1 MPADSTSGVLPRI
14 AVLLATHNGRRWLP
28 EQLDSVLAQSGV
40 EVEVFARDD
49 ASTDGTAEWLAEQA
63 ATEPRLTII
72 PSDGAS
78 GSAAANFYR
87 LVQLAPA
94 DHEFYAFCDQDD
106 IWVPTKLA
114 SHVRLSAALEVD
126 GVSSNVTS
134 FTPDGEQSLVKKDF
148 PQRRFDYL
156 LESPGPGST
165 FLMSNRL
172 IALARDYLNSP
183 TTTTTTP
190 PQYHDWLLYVLARA
204 HGWRWHIDGVPTVE
218 YRQHDAN
225 VMGANVGARSAISR
239 LSLVRE
245 QWHRGQAR
253 LLTRIALSVAD
264 EEHRPE
270 LLRMQ
275 DLVDQRN
282 LRARF
287 ALARRASQLRRR
299 PRDQWIIALLIGAG
313 MW

>member
-1 MPADSTSGVLPRI
+1 MPADLTSGVLPRV

-28 EQLDSVLAQSGV
+28 EQLDSVFAQEGV
-40 EVEVFARDD
+40 EVEVFVRDD
-49 ASTDGTAEWLAEQA
+49 ASTDGTAEWLAERA
-63 ATEPRLTII
+63 ASEPRLTLS
-72 PSDGAS
+72 PSGDAS

-87 LVQLAPA
+87 LVQLAPT
-94 DHEFYAFCDQDD
+94 DFEFYSFCDQDD

-114 SHVRLSAALEVD
+114 SHVQLIRTLGAD

-134 FTPDGEQSLVKKDF
+134 FAASGERSLVKKDF

-165 FLMSNRL
+165 FLLSNRL
-172 IALARDYLNSP
+172 ATLTRDYLNSP
-183 TTTTTTP
+183 AAATP
-190 PQYHDWLLYVLARA
+190 PEHHDWLIYVLARA
-204 HGWRWHIDGVPTVE
+204 HGWIWHIDAVPTVE

-225 VMGANVGARSAISR
+225 VMGANVGARSALSR
-239 LSLVRE
+239 LALVRK

-253 LLTRIALSVAD
+253 LLVRIALSVAD
-264 EEHRPE
+264 DAHTPE
-270 LLRMQ
+270 LKRMR

-282 LRARF
+282 LRSRF
-287 ALARRASQLRRR
+287 ALARRAGQLRRR

-313 MW
+313 VW

>member
-1 MPADSTSGVLPRI
+1 MPADLTSGVLPRV

-28 EQLDSVLAQSGV
+28 EQLDSVLNQEGV
-40 EVEVFARDD
+40 EVEIFARDD
-49 ASTDGTAEWLAEQA
+49 ASTDGTAEWLAERA
-63 ATEPRLTII
+63 ATEPRLTVI

-87 LVQLAPA
+87 LVQLVPA
-94 DHEFYAFCDQDD
+94 DREFYAFCDQDD
-106 IWVPTKLA
+106 IWVPTKLT
-114 SHVRLSAALEVD
+114 SHARLSAALGVD
-126 GVSSNVTS
+126 AVSSNVTS
-134 FTPDGEQSLVKKDF
+134 FTADGTQSLVRKDF

-172 IALARDYLNSP
+172 MALARDYLNSP
-183 TTTTTTP
+183 DGITP

-204 HGWRWHIDGVPTVE
+204 HGWTWHIDAVPTVE

-225 VMGANVGARSAISR
+225 VMGANVGTRSALSR

-253 LLTRIALSVAD
+253 QLVRIALSVAD
-264 EEHRPE
+264 DEHRAE
-270 LLRMQ
+270 LLRMRE
-275 DLVDQRN
+275 LVDERN

-287 ALARRASQLRRR
+287 ALVRRASQLRRR

-313 MW
+313 VW

>member
-1 MPADSTSGVLPRI
+1 MPADSASGAPHRI

-28 EQLDSVLAQSGV
+28 EQLDSVLSQAGV
-40 EVEVFARDD
+40 EIEVFARDD
-49 ASTDGTAEWLAEQA
+49 ASTDGTAEWLAQRA
-63 ATEPRLTII
+63 VVEPRLTII

-87 LVQLAPA
+87 LIQLAPA
-94 DHEFYAFCDQDD
+94 DREFYAFCDQDD

-114 SHVRLSAALEVD
+114 SHVRLSTSLGVD

-134 FTPDGEQSLVKKDF
+134 FTASGERSLVRKDF

-172 IALARDYLNSP
+172 LALAKNYLDSP
-183 TTTTTTP
+183 GETTP

-204 HGWRWHIDGVPTVE
+204 HGWTWHIDSVPTVE

-225 VMGANVGARSAISR
+225 VMGANVGARSAFSR

-253 LLTRIALSVAD
+253 LLVRIALSVTPDA
-264 EEHRPE
+264 HRPE
-270 LLRMQ
+270 LLRMRE
-275 DLVDQRN
+275 LVDQRN
-282 LRARF
+282 LSARL

-313 MW
+313 VW

>member
-1 MPADSTSGVLPRI
+1 MPADSTSGVLPRV

-49 ASTDGTAEWLAEQA
+49 ASTDGTAEWLAERA
-63 ATEPRLTII
+63 ATEPRLMVI

-87 LVQLAPA
+87 LIQLVPA
-94 DHEFYAFCDQDD
+94 DRDFYAFCDQDD

-114 SHVRLSAALEVD
+114 SHVRLSAALGVD
-126 GVSSNVTS
+126 GVSSNVMS
-134 FTPDGEQSLVKKDF
+134 FTPNGEQSLVKKDF

-172 IALARDYLNSP
+172 VALARDYLNSP
-183 TTTTTTP
+183 DTTKP
-190 PQYHDWLLYVLARA
+190 PQYHDWLLYVLARG
-204 HGWRWHIDGVPTVE
+204 HGWRWHIDSVPTVE

-245 QWHRGQAR
+245 QWHRGQTR

-282 LRARF
+282 LQARF

-313 MW
+313 VW

>member
-1 MPADSTSGVLPRI
+1 MPADSTSGVLPRV

-28 EQLDSVLAQSGV
+28 EQLDSVLSQSGV

-49 ASTDGTAEWLAEQA
+49 ASTDGTAEWLAQRAES
-63 ATEPRLTII
+63 EPRLTVI

-78 GSAAANFYR
+78 GSAAANFYS
-87 LVQLAPA
+87 LIQLAPA
-94 DHEFYAFCDQDD
+94 DREFYAFCDQDD

-114 SHVRLSAALEVD
+114 SHVRLSTSLGVD

-134 FTPDGEQSLVKKDF
+134 FTASGERSLVRKDF

-172 IALARDYLNSP
+172 VALARDYLESP
-183 TTTTTTP
+183 GETDP

-204 HGWRWHIDGVPTVE
+204 HGWTWHIDSVPTVE

-225 VMGANVGARSAISR
+225 VMGANVGAHSAFSR

-245 QWHRGQAR
+245 QWHRSQAR
-253 LLTRIALSVAD
+253 LLVRIALSVAPD
-264 EEHRPE
+264 EHRPE
-270 LLRMQ
+270 LLRMRE
-275 DLVDQRN
+275 LVDQRN
-282 LRARF
+282 LSARL
-287 ALARRASQLRRR
+287 ALVRRASQLRRR
-299 PRDQWIIALLIGAG
+299 PRDQWIIALLIGASV
-313 MW
+313 W

>member
-1 MPADSTSGVLPRI
+1 MPADNTSGVLPRV
-14 AVLLATHNGRRWLP
+14 AVLLATHNGRHWLP
-28 EQLDSVLAQSGV
+28 EQLESVLAQSGV

-49 ASTDGTAEWLAEQA
+49 ASTDGTAEWLAECA
-63 ATEPRLTII
+63 ASEPRLTVVE
-72 PSDGAS
+72 SDGAS

-87 LVQLAPA
+87 LIQLVPA
-94 DHEFYAFCDQDD
+94 DRELYAFCDQDD

-114 SHVRLSAALEVD
+114 SHARLISTLGVD

-134 FTPDGEQSLVKKDF
+134 FTADGERNLVRKDF

-165 FLMSNRL
+165 FLMSTRL
-172 IALARDYLNSP
+172 LALARDYLNSP
-183 TTTTTTP
+183 EAKTP

-204 HGWRWHIDGVPTVE
+204 HGWTWHIDAEPTVE
-218 YRQHDAN
+218 YRQHDTN

-253 LLTRIALSVAD
+253 LLARIALSVAD
-264 EEHRPE
+264 DEHRQE
-270 LLRMQ
+270 LLRMRE
-275 DLVDQRN
+275 LVDRRD
-282 LRARF
+282 LSARF

-299 PRDQWIIALLIGAG
+299 PRDQWIIAVLIGAG
-313 MW
+313 VW

>member
-1 MPADSTSGVLPRI
+1 VS
-14 AVLLATHNGRRWLP
+14 
-28 EQLDSVLAQSGV
+28 
-40 EVEVFARDD
+40 
-49 ASTDGTAEWLAEQA
+49 
-63 ATEPRLTII
+63 EPRLTVIA
-72 PSDGAS
+72 SDGAS

-87 LVQLAPA
+87 LLQLVPA
-94 DHEFYAFCDQDD
+94 DRDFYAFCDQDD
-106 IWVPTKLA
+106 IWVETKLH
-114 SHVRLSAALEVD
+114 SHVRLSQKLGVD

-134 FTPDGEQSLVKKDF
+134 FTATGERSLVKKDF

-183 TTTTTTP
+183 EAAEP

-204 HGWRWHIDGVPTVE
+204 HGWNWHIDSVSTVD

-225 VMGANVGARSAISR
+225 VMGANVGARSAVTR

-253 LLTRIALSVAD
+253 LLARIALSVAD
-264 EEHRPE
+264 DSRRPE
-270 LLRMQ
+270 LELMSQ
-275 DLVDQRN
+275 LVERRN
-282 LRARF
+282 IRARW

-299 PRDQWIIALLIGAG
+299 PRDQWIIALLIVSGV
-313 MW
+313 W

>member
-1 MPADSTSGVLPRI
+1 MPTDHTPGVLPRV

-28 EQLDSVLAQSGV
+28 EQLDSVLAQEGV

-63 ATEPRLTII
+63 AAEPRLTVIA
-72 PSDGAS
+72 SDGAS

-87 LVQLAPA
+87 LIQLAPA
-94 DHEFYAFCDQDD
+94 DREYYAFCDQDD
-106 IWVPTKLA
+106 IWVPTKLT
-114 SHVRLSAALEVD
+114 SHVSLSTKLAAD

-134 FTPDGEQSLVKKDF
+134 FTATGERSLVKKDF

-172 IALARDYLNSP
+172 VALAREYLDSAAANP
-183 TTTTTTP
+183 L

-204 HGWRWHIDGVPTVE
+204 HGWTWHIDAVPTVE

-225 VMGANVGARSAISR
+225 VMGANVGARSAFSR

-253 LLTRIALSVAD
+253 LLARVALSVAD
-264 EEHRPE
+264 DDHRAE
-270 LLRMQ
+270 LERMRE
-275 DLVDQRN
+275 LVEKRN
-282 LRARF
+282 LGSRF
-287 ALARRASQLRRR
+287 ALARRAKQLRRR
-299 PRDQWIIALLIGAG
+299 PRDQWIIALLISTGV
-313 MW
+313 W

>member
-1 MPADSTSGVLPRI
+1 MPADSTPGVLPRV

-28 EQLDSVLAQSGV
+28 EQLESVFAQQGV
-40 EVEVFARDD
+40 DVEVFARDD
-49 ASTDGTAEWLAEQA
+49 ASTDGTAEWLAECA
-63 ATEPRLTII
+63 ASEPRLTII

-87 LVQLAPA
+87 LIQLVPA
-94 DHEFYAFCDQDD
+94 DREYYAFSDQDD

-114 SHVRLSAALEVD
+114 SHVRLSAALGVD

-134 FTPDGEQSLVKKDF
+134 FTPDGGQSLVKKDF

-172 IALARDYLNSP
+172 VALARDYLDSP
-183 TTTTTTP
+183 ETTKP

-204 HGWRWHIDGVPTVE
+204 HGWTWHIDAVPTVE

-225 VMGANVGARSAISR
+225 VMGANVGARSALSR

-253 LLTRIALSVAD
+253 LLTRVALSVAD
-264 EEHRPE
+264 DEHRPE
-270 LLRMQ
+270 LLRMR
-275 DLVDQRN
+275 DLVDHRN

-313 MW
+313 VW

>member
-1 MPADSTSGVLPRI
+1 MPISHQECSRASPFSWRLTMVGAGFQHSLTACSVRRAWRSRCSCATTHLPMAQPSG
-14 AVLLATHNGRRWLP
+14 WLN
-28 EQLDSVLAQSGV
+28 VLA
-40 EVEVFARDD
+40 
-49 ASTDGTAEWLAEQA
+49 
-63 ATEPRLTII
+63 EPRLTLL
-72 PSDGAS
+72 PSNVAS

-87 LVQLAPA
+87 LIQLAPS

-114 SHVRLSAALEVD
+114 SHAGLSTALGVD
-126 GVSSNVTS
+126 GVSSNVMS
-134 FTPDGEQSLVKKDF
+134 FTTDGRQRLVKKDF

-172 IALARDYLNSP
+172 MALARDYLDSCNA
-183 TTTTTTP
+183 TAP
-190 PQYHDWLLYVLARA
+190 PPPHHHDWLLYVLTRA
-204 HGWRWHIDGVPTVE
+204 HGWTWHIDGAPSVE

-225 VMGANVGARSAISR
+225 VMGANVGARSALSR

-253 LLTRIALSVAD
+253 LLTRVALSVAD
-264 EEHRPE
+264 DEHRPE
-270 LLRMQ
+270 LLRMR
-275 DLVDQRN
+275 DLVDRRN
-282 LRARF
+282 PRARF

-313 MW
+313 VW

>member
-1 MPADSTSGVLPRI
+1 MPADLTPGVLPRV

-28 EQLDSVLAQSGV
+28 EQLDSVLAQEGV
-40 EVEVFARDD
+40 EVEIFARDD
-49 ASTDGTAEWLAEQA
+49 ASTDGTAEWLVDRA
-63 ATEPRLTII
+63 ASEPRLTVI

-94 DHEFYAFCDQDD
+94 DREFYAFCDQDD
-106 IWVPTKLA
+106 IWIPTKLVT
-114 SHVRLSAALEVD
+114 HVRLSQELGAD

-134 FTPDGEQSLVKKDF
+134 FTAEGERSLVKKDF

-172 IALARDYLNSP
+172 IAVTRELLDAAGAAPL
-183 TTTTTTP
+183 
-190 PQYHDWLLYVLARA
+190 PQYHDWLLYVVARA
-204 HGWRWHIDGVPTVE
+204 KGWTWHIDAAPTVE

-225 VMGANVGARSAISR
+225 VMGANVGARSAFSR
-239 LSLVRE
+239 LTLVRE

-253 LLTRIALSVAD
+253 LLTSIALRVAD
-264 EEHRPE
+264 DAHRRE
-270 LLRMQ
+270 LEQMSELFEK
-275 DLVDQRN
+275 RN

-287 ALARRASQLRRR
+287 ALARRAAQLRRR
-299 PRDQWIIALLIGAG
+299 PRDQWIIALLISTGV
-313 MW
+313 W

>member
-1 MPADSTSGVLPRI
+1 MPADLTSGVLPRV

-28 EQLDSVLAQSGV
+28 EQLDSVFAQEGV
-40 EVEVFARDD
+40 EVEVFVRDD
-49 ASTDGTAEWLAEQA
+49 ASTDGTAEWLAELA
-63 ATEPRLTII
+63 ASEPRLTLS
-72 PSDGAS
+72 PSGDAS

-87 LVQLAPA
+87 LVQLAPT
-94 DHEFYAFCDQDD
+94 DFEFYSFCDQDD

-114 SHVRLSAALEVD
+114 SHVQLIRTLGAD

-134 FTPDGEQSLVKKDF
+134 FTASGERSLVKKDF

-165 FLMSNRL
+165 FLISNRL
-172 IALARDYLNSP
+172 ATLTRDYLNSP
-183 TTTTTTP
+183 AAATP
-190 PQYHDWLLYVLARA
+190 PEHHDWLIYVLARA
-204 HGWRWHIDGVPTVE
+204 HGWVWHIDAVPTVE

-225 VMGANVGARSAISR
+225 VMGANVGARSALSR
-239 LSLVRE
+239 LALVRK

-253 LLTRIALSVAD
+253 LLVRIALSVAD
-264 EEHRPE
+264 DAHTPG
-270 LLRMQ
+270 LNRMR

-282 LRARF
+282 LRSRF
-287 ALARRASQLRRR
+287 ALARRAGQLRRR

-313 MW
+313 VW

>member
-1 MPADSTSGVLPRI
+1 MPADFTSGVLPRV

-28 EQLDSVLAQSGV
+28 EQLDSVLTQSGV

-49 ASTDGTAEWLAEQA
+49 ASTDGTAEWLAERA

-87 LVQLAPA
+87 LIQLVPA
-94 DHEFYAFCDQDD
+94 DREFYAFCDQDD

-114 SHVRLSAALEVD
+114 SHARLSAALAVD
-126 GVSSNVTS
+126 GVSSNVMS

-172 IALARDYLNSP
+172 VALARDYLNFP
-183 TTTTTTP
+183 ATTKP

-204 HGWRWHIDGVPTVE
+204 HGWTWHIDSVPTVE

-225 VMGANVGARSAISR
+225 VMGANVGARSALSR

-253 LLTRIALSVAD
+253 LLTRVALSVAD
-264 EEHRPE
+264 DEHRPE
-270 LLRMQ
+270 LLRMR

-282 LRARF
+282 LRARL

-313 MW
+313 VW

>member
-1 MPADSTSGVLPRI
+1 MPADSTPGVLPRV

-28 EQLDSVLAQSGV
+28 EQLESVFAQQGV
-40 EVEVFARDD
+40 DVEVFARDD
-49 ASTDGTAEWLAEQA
+49 ASTDGTAEWLAECA
-63 ATEPRLTII
+63 ASEPRLTII

-87 LVQLAPA
+87 LIQLVPA
-94 DHEFYAFCDQDD
+94 DREYYAFSDQDD

-114 SHVRLSAALEVD
+114 SHVRLSAALGVD

-134 FTPDGEQSLVKKDF
+134 FTPDGGQSLVKKDF

-172 IALARDYLNSP
+172 VALARDYLDSP
-183 TTTTTTP
+183 ETTKP

-204 HGWRWHIDGVPTVE
+204 HGWTWHIDAVPTVE

-225 VMGANVGARSAISR
+225 VMGANVGARSALSR

-253 LLTRIALSVAD
+253 LLTRVALSVAD
-264 EEHRPE
+264 DEHRPE
-270 LLRMQ
+270 LLRMR
-275 DLVDQRN
+275 DLVEHRN

-313 MW
+313 VW

>member
-1 MPADSTSGVLPRI
+1 MPADSASGAPPRI

-28 EQLDSVLAQSGV
+28 EQLDSVLSQSGV

-49 ASTDGTAEWLAEQA
+49 ASTDGTAEWLAQRSA
-63 ATEPRLTII
+63 VEPRLTII

-87 LVQLAPA
+87 LIQLAPA
-94 DHEFYAFCDQDD
+94 DREFYAFCDQDD

-114 SHVRLSAALEVD
+114 SHVRLSTSLGVD

-134 FTPDGEQSLVKKDF
+134 FTASGERSLVRKDF

-172 IALARDYLNSP
+172 LALAKSYLDSP
-183 TTTTTTP
+183 DETAP

-204 HGWRWHIDGVPTVE
+204 HGWTWHIDSAPTVE

-225 VMGANVGARSAISR
+225 VMGANVGARSAFSR

-253 LLTRIALSVAD
+253 LLVRIALSVASD
-264 EEHRPE
+264 EHRPE
-270 LLRMQ
+270 LLRMRE
-275 DLVDQRN
+275 LVDQRN
-282 LRARF
+282 LSARL
-287 ALARRASQLRRR
+287 ALVRRAPQLRRR

-313 MW
+313 VW

>member
-1 MPADSTSGVLPRI
+1 MPADLTPGVLPLVT
-14 AVLLATHNGRRWLP
+14 VLLATHNGRRWLP
-28 EQLDSVLAQSGV
+28 EQLDSVLAQEGV
-40 EVEVFARDD
+40 EVEIFARDD
-49 ASTDGTAEWLAEQA
+49 ISTDGTAEWLTER
-63 ATEPRLTII
+63 ATAEPRLTVI

-87 LVQLAPA
+87 LVQLAPR
-94 DHEFYAFCDQDD
+94 DREYYAFCDQDD
-106 IWVPTKLA
+106 IWIPAKLA
-114 SHVRLSAALEVD
+114 SHVRLSTALGAD

-134 FTPDGEQSLVKKDF
+134 FTANGERSLIRKDF

-172 IALARDYLNSP
+172 MELTRRYLDSADA
-183 TTTTTTP
+183 TKP

-204 HGWRWHIDGVPTVE
+204 HGWIWHIDAVPTVE

-225 VMGANVGARSAISR
+225 VMGANVGARSAFSR

-253 LLTRIALSVAD
+253 LLVRIALGVAD
-264 EEHRPE
+264 EAHRSE
-270 LLRMQ
+270 LHRMRE
-275 DLVDQRN
+275 LVDQRSI
-282 LRARF
+282 RARF

-299 PRDQWIIALLIGAG
+299 PRDQWIIALLIIAG
-313 MW
+313 VW